1 VRLITGKEV
10 TSLRDL
16 IAENIGMMK
25 ILKRY
30 VALTLVVFTLA
41 SLTTYFEAILMKK
54 FIDSLASKSSISEV
68 VKLGMSIL
76 FVVALSYIL
85 SFYGEYMLQTLGLRS
100 IRILT
105 SRVLESLYK
114 AKIQVI
120 RAGDVLARIVS
131 DIPELSHVV
140 AEFIPALL
148 INIINFIIVVFT
160 LKVLSMQLLLVALI
174 LIPVNYLVYRIASRK
189 ISLYSGLERRSLSEM
204 VNEVKTTID
213 SLFLI
218 KRAMSFEFFEER
230 VGFSLRRWVSSL
242 MKFILYKIFF
252 NKSYFYLNSIL
263 RVIILIIGG
272 MLVVK
277 GQISIGALIAFSSIL
292 SSLYEPI
299 MNIANFLTSMTAYIP
314 YLERYYEV
322 INIEKERDGTK
333 ELKEVRN
340 IVIKNVTVSVDRKV
354 LLQDI
359 NMEIKRGESIGIKG
373 PIGSGK
379 TTFALL
385 LTRFYEPSSG
395 AILINEIDYRE
406 YKLSSLRRKI
416 YYVPSKDVVLP
427 LTLRENITLGND
439 ISKEELNRVLR
450 LTRIDFADPDTWI
463 NPSKL
468 SEGQKQKIALAR
480 ALALKPDVLIL
491 DEATNN
497 LDRAEELRILNNI
510 RKYMPGS
517 TLILI
522 SHRETTLL
530 NTNTIC
536 EIREGRV
543 RCHKAI

>member
-1 VRLITGKEV
+1 M

-16 IAENIGMMK
+16 IAENIEMMK

-68 VKLGMSIL
+68 IKLGMYIL
-76 FVVALSYIL
+76 SVIALSYIL

-100 IRILT
+100 IRILA
-105 SRVLESLYK
+105 SRVLESLYR

-131 DIPELSHVV
+131 DIPELSHVI

-174 LIPVNYLVYRIASRK
+174 LIPINYLVYRIASRK
-189 ISLYSGLERRSLSEM
+189 ISQYSSLERRSLSEM
-204 VNEVKTTID
+204 VDEVKTTID

-272 MLVVK
+272 ILVVK

-299 MNIANFLTSMTAYIP
+299 MNIANFLTTMTAYIP

-340 IVIKNVTVSVDRKV
+340 IVIKNVAVSVNGKV
-354 LLQDI
+354 LLRGI
-359 NMEIKRGESIGIKG
+359 SMEIKRGESIGIKG

-385 LTRFYEPSSG
+385 LIRFYEPSSG
-395 AILINEIDYRE
+395 AILINGIDYRE
-406 YKLSSLRRKI
+406 YKLSSLRRRI
-416 YYVPSKDVVLP
+416 YYVPSKDVILP
-427 LTLRENITLGND
+427 ITLRENITLGSD
-439 ISKEELNRVLR
+439 VSEKELKRILD
-450 LTRIDFADPDTWI
+450 LTRIDFADPDTWVD
-463 NPSKL
+463 PSKL

-480 ALALKPDVLIL
+480 ALVLKPDVLIL

-497 LDRAEELRILNNI
+497 LDRAEELRVLNNI
-510 RKYMPGS
+510 RKYMPSS

>member
-1 VRLITGKEV
+1 M

-16 IAENIGMMK
+16 IAENIEMMK

-68 VKLGMSIL
+68 IKLGMYIL
-76 FVVALSYIL
+76 SVIALSYIL

-100 IRILT
+100 IRILA
-105 SRVLESLYK
+105 SRVLESLYR

-131 DIPELSHVV
+131 DIPELSHVI

-174 LIPVNYLVYRIASRK
+174 LIPINYLVYRIASRK
-189 ISLYSGLERRSLSEM
+189 ISQYSSLERRSLSEM
-204 VNEVKTTID
+204 VDEVKTTID

-272 MLVVK
+272 ILVVK

-299 MNIANFLTSMTAYIP
+299 MNIANFLTTMTAYIP

-340 IVIKNVTVSVDRKV
+340 IVIKNVAVSVNGKV
-354 LLQDI
+354 LLRGI
-359 NMEIKRGESIGIKG
+359 SMEIKRGESIGIKG

-385 LTRFYEPSSG
+385 LIRFYEPSSG
-395 AILINEIDYRE
+395 AILINGIDYRE
-406 YKLSSLRRKI
+406 YKLSSLRRRI
-416 YYVPSKDVVLP
+416 YYVPSKDAILP
-427 LTLRENITLGND
+427 ITLRENITLGSD
-439 ISKEELNRVLR
+439 VSEEELKRILE
-450 LTRIDFADPDTWI
+450 LTRIDFADPDTWVD
-463 NPSKL
+463 PSKL

-480 ALALKPDVLIL
+480 ALVLKPDVLIL

-497 LDRAEELRILNNI
+497 LDRAEELRVLNNI
-510 RKYMPGS
+510 RKYMPSS

>member
-1 VRLITGKEV
+1 M

-16 IAENIGMMK
+16 IVENIGMMK

-30 VALTLVVFTLA
+30 VALTLIVFTLA
-41 SLTTYFEAILMKK
+41 SLMTYFEAILMKK

-68 VKLGMSIL
+68 IKLGMSIL
-76 FVVALSYIL
+76 FVIVLSYIL

-174 LIPVNYLVYRIASRK
+174 LIPVNYLVYRVASRK
-189 ISLYSGLERRSLSEM
+189 ISQYSSLERRSLSEM

-230 VGFSLRRWVSSL
+230 VGFSLRQWVSSL

-299 MNIANFLTSMTAYIP
+299 MNIANFLTTMTAYIP

-333 ELKEVRN
+333 ELKEVKN
-340 IVIKNVTVSVDRKV
+340 IVIKSITVGVDGKV
-354 LLQDI
+354 LLRDI

-385 LTRFYEPSSG
+385 LTRFYEPLSG
-395 AILINEIDYRE
+395 AILINGIDYRE
-406 YKLSSLRRKI
+406 YKLSSLRRRI
-416 YYVPSKDVVLP
+416 YYVPSKDVILP

-450 LTRIDFADPDTWI
+450 LTRIDFADPGTWI

-497 LDRAEELRILNNI
+497 LDRAEELRILSNI
-510 RKYMPGS
+510 RKYMPSS

-522 SHRETTLL
+522 SHRETTLS

>member
-1 VRLITGKEV
+1 M

-16 IAENIGMMK
+16 IVENIGMMK

-30 VALTLVVFTLA
+30 VALTLIVFTLA
-41 SLTTYFEAILMKK
+41 SLMTYFEAILMKK

-68 VKLGMSIL
+68 IKLGMSIL
-76 FVVALSYIL
+76 FVIVLSYIL

-174 LIPVNYLVYRIASRK
+174 LIPVNYLVYRVASRK
-189 ISLYSGLERRSLSEM
+189 ISQYSSLERQSLSEM

-230 VGFSLRRWVSSL
+230 VGFSLRQWVSSL

-272 MLVVK
+272 ILVVK

-299 MNIANFLTSMTAYIP
+299 MNIANFLTTMTAYIP

-333 ELKEVRN
+333 ELKEVKN
-340 IVIKNVTVSVDRKV
+340 IVIKSIIVGVDGKV
-354 LLQDI
+354 LLRDI

-385 LTRFYEPSSG
+385 LTRFYEPLSG
-395 AILINEIDYRE
+395 AILINGIDYRE
-406 YKLSSLRRKI
+406 YKLSSLRRRI
-416 YYVPSKDVVLP
+416 YYVPSKDVILP

-450 LTRIDFADPDTWI
+450 LTRINFADPGTWI

-497 LDRAEELRILNNI
+497 LDRAEELRILSNI
-510 RKYMPGS
+510 RKYMPSS

-522 SHRETTLL
+522 SHRETTLS

>member
-1 VRLITGKEV
+1 MRLITGKEV

>member
-1 VRLITGKEV
+1 M

-76 FVVALSYIL
+76 FIVALSYIL

-174 LIPVNYLVYRIASRK
+174 LIPINYLVYRIASRK
-189 ISLYSGLERRSLSEM
+189 ISQYSGLERQSLSEM

-230 VGFSLRRWVSSL
+230 VGFSLRQWVSSL
-242 MKFILYKIFF
+242 MKFVLYKIFF

-277 GQISIGALIAFSSIL
+277 GQISIGVLIAFSSIL

-322 INIEKERDGTK
+322 INIEKERDGSK

-354 LLQDI
+354 LLRDI
-359 NMEIKRGESIGIKG
+359 NMKIKRGESIGIKG

-395 AILINEIDYRE
+395 AILINGIDYRE
-406 YKLSSLRRKI
+406 YKLSSLRRRI
-416 YYVPSKDVVLP
+416 YYVPSKDVILP
-427 LTLRENITLGND
+427 LTLRENITLGTD

-450 LTRIDFADPDTWI
+450 LTRIDFADLDTWI

-497 LDRAEELRILNNI
+497 LDRAEELRILSNI

-522 SHRETTLL
+522 SHKETTLL

>member
-1 VRLITGKEV
+1 
-10 TSLRDL
+10 
-16 IAENIGMMK
+16 
-25 ILKRY
+25 
-30 VALTLVVFTLA
+30 
-41 SLTTYFEAILMKK
+41 
-54 FIDSLASKSSISEV
+54 
-68 VKLGMSIL
+68 
-76 FVVALSYIL
+76 
-85 SFYGEYMLQTLGLRS
+85 
-100 IRILT
+100 
-105 SRVLESLYK
+105 
-114 AKIQVI
+114 
-120 RAGDVLARIVS
+120 
-131 DIPELSHVV
+131 
-140 AEFIPALL
+140 
-148 INIINFIIVVFT
+148 
-160 LKVLSMQLLLVALI
+160 
-174 LIPVNYLVYRIASRK
+174 
-189 ISLYSGLERRSLSEM
+189 
-204 VNEVKTTID
+204 
-213 SLFLI
+213 
-218 KRAMSFEFFEER
+218 
-230 VGFSLRRWVSSL
+230 
-242 MKFILYKIFF
+242 
-252 NKSYFYLNSIL
+252 
-263 RVIILIIGG
+263 

-395 AILINEIDYRE
+395 AILINGIDYRE

-416 YYVPSKDVVLP
+416 YYVPSKDVILP

-450 LTRIDFADPDTWI
+450 LTRIDFADSDTWI

-536 EIREGRV
+536 EIREG
-543 RCHKAI
+543 